1 MDIERERKAGNETF
15 YAKLTGLDVKTENVA
30 AEEQEYDNKHNF
42 KELLDTAKPEKPE
55 AEAETDETKEE
66 EDKLK
71 EISENENSDED
82 DKDDEDNSGSD
93 EEGVS
98 KKETYNLSGMTKEEK
113 KAHKTRIKEENR
125 EKRKNKMK
133 KYDKNR

>member
-1 MDIERERKAGNETF
+1 VDIERERKAGNETF

-42 KELLDTAKPEKPE
+42 KELLDTAKVEKTE

-71 EISENENSDED
+71 EISENENSDDD
-82 DKDDEDNSGSD
+82 DKDDEDDSD